1 MNKKKILT
9 YLFIGLLAAGA
20 TGTVT
25 SCKDYDDDINANKT
39 EINNLKTTVSTL
51 EQSLNTAKTDL
62 QKQITDA
69 KADYTAKIAAAQ
81 TALQNAINQ
90 KADQTTVDALATKV
104 ADLNKDMTAK
114 VASLQAQIDAINTA
128 IDNLKA
134 TVATKADVQ
143 ALNDAVNALKA
154 DESNLQKS
162 YNALSSS
169 KADKTAL
176 EALSKSLTESIT
188 ALQNTSATK
197 KELAAVEQLANDL
210 KDGKLDTTTFDDFK
224 TAVNAQIEAL
234 TKRVAN
240 LESNSATKAE
250 LASEV
255 DALTKLIGT
264 NRTEVDAAIA
274 TVSSN
279 LTKLQELVD
288 TKADRTELNSQ
299 ISTVKTLISNLSD
312 EVKALKADAATK
324 KELETEVAKL
334 QAQITKNATDI
345 ATNASAISTLQT
357 DLATLS
363 SKVDTKVSQT
373 DFDKK
378 ITEINKALGG
388 KVDVT
393 EFNNF
398 KAAYNQAVSQLYA
411 AIGNVKTDLTSNV
424 TDINSKIEKLQKADE
439 KIATDFNDSI
449 AAKNIIIASM
459 QNQIAA
465 LQAYAGNFDGGT
477 TLAKTLEELEKKMSN
492 TSAENLKAANKY
504 TKQVSDDLTTLQNKL
519 YDGKTGDIKVIKDSL
534 TNNYERVLK
543 INGELGNM
551 KILVDTKLTSLVFDP
566 QFYYEGVEALDLA
579 NYQYSPATVKA
590 VNADGDFKTDAPT
603 YSGTFNYA
611 PDLSANYFLNP
622 SIAAVSNKAEDY
634 KFKWFDKRFVTRAE
648 ANRSFAIQSVESNK
662 GKLTVHSRYAGDA
675 LKDLLKDANGN
686 PDNENSYLTFIAL
699 QYSEKA
705 ADGKNTR
712 TVTSDYAAVRASYYS
727 NIQLNFA
734 KMDNAAANEGKTRL
748 YKNAA
753 NAIAKAETDGNEIFV
768 KWNSKVS
775 LRDYVN
781 TYRTYK
787 GKAAKWDENATK
799 STVKDAGFRYEFE
812 LVGWKDGNNETSE
825 SAHAILLK
833 NDTLRPQMTVGGKQV
848 KTGGTQNAATV
859 GRKPLVRV
867 ILRDTVNNKIAAVGY
882 MLVKITDKDVDVTNK
897 TIPVTT
903 ATDDYTIN
911 CDNTTALKQ
920 VLTWHEVEEKII
932 AEIGISKANFEK
944 DYELVGA
951 NSGTYDGKAA
961 LLDAT
966 QYDKTGKA
974 LTTKIGTVNQ
984 TKTDIQGHE
993 TEVLIWEVKNPQ
1005 AYELFKTQ
1013 QKDSISTLV
1022 AYKNKTT
1029 GAMYYVKFTW
1039 HPANKYTDPQTSFNT
1054 ALKIQKY
1061 WYPHNS
1067 NAAGAGY
1074 DDIHGNVEVVGTTDN
1089 RKNGSTTDA
1098 ADDEYVFNIF
1108 NTLKGGK
1115 SSTVVAPLT
1124 GNYAGLNTKTTFQ
1137 FVSDDALNEVAT
1149 SDGSA
1154 IYVKNHLNEANYKIA
1169 SLNTTTGTVALAQ
1182 TTEAKK
1188 LLNEYGHDL
1197 IANTLTAKIAV
1208 KTTLCGKYDVPVSE
1222 NTFYVKF
1229 LRPINVTSANGT
1241 AVDGETGGST
1251 VKLNMTFTDWRDHN
1265 FTDASVTKGNDYFK
1279 YYGVESITADVPNA
1293 ESDLTGTFENLK
1305 ATAPNIK
1312 LTWTA
1317 PAGNKAKLI
1326 KAGEYG
1332 SFKYE
1337 NVGQT
1342 VGNFVIRVPMTV
1354 NYHWGSLKVIAT
1366 INVSK
1371 TTNNAKRR

>member
-1 MNKKKILT
+1 MNKKVITAMML
-9 YLFIGLLAAGA
+9 GA
-20 TGTVT
+20 LVVSATSLT
-25 SCKDYDDDINANKT
+25 SCKDYDDDINANTT

-104 ADLNKDMTAK
+104 ADLNKDMTGKIAN
-114 VASLQAQIDAINTA
+114 LQAQIDAINKA
-128 IDNLKA
+128 ISNLQA
-134 TVATKADVQ
+134 TVATKVDKTAFDEAIASLKEAD
-143 ALNDAVNALKA
+143 
-154 DESNLQKS
+154 SNLQKS
-162 YNALSSS
+162 YDALSSS
-169 KADKTAL
+169 KADKTTL

-197 KELAAVEQLANDL
+197 AELAAVEKLANDL
-210 KDGKLDTTTFDDFK
+210 KDGKLDTTTFEEFK
-224 TAVNAQIEAL
+224 TAVNAQIDAL
-234 TKRVAN
+234 TKRVAK
-240 LESNSATKAE
+240 LENNSATKAE

-274 TVSSN
+274 TVSQN

-288 TKADRTELNSQ
+288 TKADKTELNSQ

-324 KELETEVAKL
+324 KELEAEVAKL

-345 ATNASAISTLQT
+345 ATNASAISTLKT
-357 DLATLS
+357 DLASLS

-373 DFDKK
+373 DFDSK
-378 ITEINKALGG
+378 IAEINKSLGD

-393 EFNNF
+393 DFNNF
-398 KAAYNQAVSQLYA
+398 KAAYDQAVSQLYA
-411 AIGNVKTDLTSNV
+411 TIGNVKTELTS
-424 TDINSKIEKLQKADE
+424 DINTKIEKLQKADE

-579 NYQYSPATVKA
+579 NYRYSPATVKA

-705 ADGKNTR
+705 ADGKNKR

-727 NIQLNFA
+727 DIQLNFA

-753 NAIAKAETDGNEIFV
+753 NAIAKAETDGNVVYV

-799 STVKDAGFRYEFE
+799 NTVKDAGFRYQFE
-812 LVGWKDGNNETSE
+812 LVGWHDGNNATSE

-848 KTGGTQNAATV
+848 TTDGIQNAATV

-867 ILRDTVNNKIAAVGY
+867 ELVDTVNNKIAAVGY

-944 DYELVGA
+944 NYKLVGA

-966 QYDKTGKA
+966 QYDKNGKA

-1279 YYGVESITADVPNA
+1279 YYGVESITADVANA
-1293 ESDLTGTFENLK
+1293 ESNLTGTFENLK

-1317 PAGNKAKLI
+1317 PAGNTAKLI

-1342 VGNFVIRVPMTV
+1342 VGNFVIHVPMIV
-1354 NYHWGSLKVIAT
+1354 KYKWGSLKVTAT

>member
-1 MNKKKILT
+1 MNKKVITAMML
-9 YLFIGLLAAGA
+9 GA
-20 TGTVT
+20 LVVSATSLT
-25 SCKDYDDDINANKT
+25 SCKDYDDDINANTT

-104 ADLNKDMTAK
+104 ADLNKDMTGKIAN
-114 VASLQAQIDAINTA
+114 LQAQIDAINKA
-128 IDNLKA
+128 ISNLQA
-134 TVATKADVQ
+134 TVATKVDKTAFDEAIASLKEAD
-143 ALNDAVNALKA
+143 
-154 DESNLQKS
+154 SNLQKS
-162 YNALSSS
+162 YDALSSS
-169 KADKTAL
+169 KADKTTL

-197 KELAAVEQLANDL
+197 AELAAVEKLANDL
-210 KDGKLDTTTFDDFK
+210 KDGKLDTTTFEEFK
-224 TAVNAQIEAL
+224 TAVNAQIDAL
-234 TKRVAN
+234 TKRVAK
-240 LESNSATKAE
+240 LENNSATKAE

-274 TVSSN
+274 TVSQN

-288 TKADRTELNSQ
+288 TKADKTELNSQ

-324 KELETEVAKL
+324 KELEAEVAKL

-345 ATNASAISTLQT
+345 ATNASAISTLKT
-357 DLATLS
+357 DLASLS

-373 DFDKK
+373 DFDSK
-378 ITEINKALGG
+378 IAEINKSLGD

-393 EFNNF
+393 DFNNF
-398 KAAYNQAVSQLYA
+398 KAAYDQAVSQLYA
-411 AIGNVKTDLTSNV
+411 TIGNVKTELTS
-424 TDINSKIEKLQKADE
+424 DINTKIEKLQKADE

-579 NYQYSPATVKA
+579 NYRYSPATVKA

-634 KFKWFDKRFVTRAE
+634 KFVWFDKRFVTRAE

-705 ADGKNTR
+705 ADGKNKR

-727 NIQLNFA
+727 DIQLNFA

-753 NAIAKAETDGNEIFV
+753 NAIAKAETDGNVVYV

-799 STVKDAGFRYEFE
+799 NTVKDAGFRYQFE
-812 LVGWKDGNNETSE
+812 LVGWHDGNNATSE

-848 KTGGTQNAATV
+848 TTDGIQNAATV

-867 ILRDTVNNKIAAVGY
+867 ELVDTVNNKIAAVGY

-944 DYELVGA
+944 NYKLVGA

-966 QYDKTGKA
+966 QYDKNGKA

-1054 ALKIQKY
+1054 ALKIQQY

-1067 NAAGAGY
+1067 NAAGTGY

-1279 YYGVESITADVPNA
+1279 YYGVESITADVANA

-1317 PAGNKAKLI
+1317 PAGNTAKLI

-1342 VGNFVIRVPMTV
+1342 VGNFVIHVPMIV
-1354 NYHWGSLKVIAT
+1354 KYKWGSLKVTAT

>member
-1 MNKKKILT
+1 
-9 YLFIGLLAAGA
+9 
-20 TGTVT
+20 
-25 SCKDYDDDINANKT
+25 
-39 EINNLKTTVSTL
+39 
-51 EQSLNTAKTDL
+51 
-62 QKQITDA
+62 
-69 KADYTAKIAAAQ
+69 
-81 TALQNAINQ
+81 
-90 KADQTTVDALATKV
+90 
-104 ADLNKDMTAK
+104 
-114 VASLQAQIDAINTA
+114 
-128 IDNLKA
+128 
-134 TVATKADVQ
+134 
-143 ALNDAVNALKA
+143 
-154 DESNLQKS
+154 
-162 YNALSSS
+162 
-169 KADKTAL
+169 
-176 EALSKSLTESIT
+176 
-188 ALQNTSATK
+188 
-197 KELAAVEQLANDL
+197 
-210 KDGKLDTTTFDDFK
+210 
-224 TAVNAQIEAL
+224 
-234 TKRVAN
+234 
-240 LESNSATKAE
+240 
-250 LASEV
+250 
-255 DALTKLIGT
+255 
-264 NRTEVDAAIA
+264 
-274 TVSSN
+274 
-279 LTKLQELVD
+279 
-288 TKADRTELNSQ
+288 
-299 ISTVKTLISNLSD
+299 
-312 EVKALKADAATK
+312 
-324 KELETEVAKL
+324 
-334 QAQITKNATDI
+334 
-345 ATNASAISTLQT
+345 
-357 DLATLS
+357 
-363 SKVDTKVSQT
+363 
-373 DFDKK
+373 
-378 ITEINKALGG
+378 
-388 KVDVT
+388 
-393 EFNNF
+393 
-398 KAAYNQAVSQLYA
+398 
-411 AIGNVKTDLTSNV
+411 
-424 TDINSKIEKLQKADE
+424 
-439 KIATDFNDSI
+439 
-449 AAKNIIIASM
+449 
-459 QNQIAA
+459 
-465 LQAYAGNFDGGT
+465 
-477 TLAKTLEELEKKMSN
+477 
-492 TSAENLKAANKY
+492 
-504 TKQVSDDLTTLQNKL
+504 
-519 YDGKTGDIKVIKDSL
+519 
-534 TNNYERVLK
+534 
-543 INGELGNM
+543 
-551 KILVDTKLTSLVFDP
+551 
-566 QFYYEGVEALDLA
+566 
-579 NYQYSPATVKA
+579 
-590 VNADGDFKTDAPT
+590 
-603 YSGTFNYA
+603 
-611 PDLSANYFLNP
+611 
-622 SIAAVSNKAEDY
+622 
-634 KFKWFDKRFVTRAE
+634 
-648 ANRSFAIQSVESNK
+648 
-662 GKLTVHSRYAGDA
+662 
-675 LKDLLKDANGN
+675 
-686 PDNENSYLTFIAL
+686 
-699 QYSEKA
+699 
-705 ADGKNTR
+705 
-712 TVTSDYAAVRASYYS
+712 
-727 NIQLNFA
+727 
-734 KMDNAAANEGKTRL
+734 
-748 YKNAA
+748 
-753 NAIAKAETDGNEIFV
+753 
-768 KWNSKVS
+768 
-775 LRDYVN
+775 
-781 TYRTYK
+781 
-787 GKAAKWDENATK
+787 
-799 STVKDAGFRYEFE
+799 
-812 LVGWKDGNNETSE
+812 
-825 SAHAILLK
+825 
-833 NDTLRPQMTVGGKQV
+833 
-848 KTGGTQNAATV
+848 
-859 GRKPLVRV
+859 
-867 ILRDTVNNKIAAVGY
+867 

-944 DYELVGA
+944 NYKLVGA

-966 QYDKTGKA
+966 QYDKNGKA

-1054 ALKIQKY
+1054 ALKIQQY

-1067 NAAGAGY
+1067 NAAGTGY

-1279 YYGVESITADVPNA
+1279 YYGVESITADVANA

-1317 PAGNKAKLI
+1317 PAGNTAKLI

-1342 VGNFVIRVPMTV
+1342 VGNFVIHVPMIV
-1354 NYHWGSLKVIAT
+1354 KYKWGSLKVTAT